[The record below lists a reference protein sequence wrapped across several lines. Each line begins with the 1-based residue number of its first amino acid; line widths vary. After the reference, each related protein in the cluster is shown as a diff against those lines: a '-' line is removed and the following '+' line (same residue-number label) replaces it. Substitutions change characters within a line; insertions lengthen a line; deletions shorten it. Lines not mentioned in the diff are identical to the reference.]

1 MYWIDSPRDHK
12 RSSHLV
18 KLLNVNH
25 QSLQGSRGG
34 VVKYAGRVMGLRQ
47 TEELPRVQH
56 GNVMRGGGRPS
67 RLNLGSCIPPRPQAG
82 VSPQQALLVEKLLSW
97 REYLQAV
104 NRQSGPLG
112 SCRCAS
118 PCTPW

>member
-1 MYWIDSPRDHK
+1 MYWIDLPRDHK

-18 KLLNVNH
+18 KALNVNH

-56 GNVMRGGGRPS
+56 GNVMRGGREAES
-67 RLNLGSCIPPRPQAG
+67 AQPRFMYTSSTPG
-82 VSPQQALLVEKLLSW
+82 WGISTTS
-97 REYLQAV
+97 
-104 NRQSGPLG
+104 PLG
-112 SCRCAS
+112 
-118 PCTPW
+118 